1 MTAILAALLFAHP
14 FAPIRDANS
23 IRHALE
29 QRYQRA
35 ATLKA
40 VFFERFTD
48 GNGGIVAESGT
59 VYFSRPGRMRWE
71 YESPEEK
78 LFLVDGTNVWFY
90 VPSDHTASRAKF
102 KESSDWRTPLALLA
116 GKADL
121 GKFCRSVSIDDAS
134 AANAKPDD
142 RPTDPGN
149 TVLRCLP
156 RGPADSA
163 AGGAAGDADAGTIKE
178 VLFEASP
185 DAHLVRVLIRE
196 PGNLETEFRF
206 GAWQENITIPETK
219 FHFVAPPGVEI
230 VDEAKLSGEIH

>member
-1 MTAILAALLFAHP
+1 VLSVLLILSLALPL
-14 FAPIRDANS
+14 APARDANS
-23 IRHALE
+23 VRRALE
-29 QRYQRA
+29 LRYQHA

-40 VFFERFTD
+40 VFFERYTD

-90 VPSDHTASRAKF
+90 VPADHTASRAKF

-121 GKFCRSVSIDDAS
+121 GKFCRDVSIDDS
-134 AANAKPDD
+134 SSKTAKPDD

-156 RGPADSA
+156 RGQASNAPD
-163 AGGAAGDADAGTIKE
+163 DAGAENIRE

-185 DAHLVRVLIRE
+185 DSHLVRVLIRQ

-206 GAWQENITIPETK
+206 GDWQENITIPETK
-219 FHFVAPPGVEI
+219 FHFVAPRGVEI

>member
-1 MTAILAALLFAHP
+1 MISFLLVLLLAQAINPAG
-14 FAPIRDANS
+14 DANS
-23 IRHALE
+23 VRRGLE
-29 QRYQRA
+29 LRYQHA
-35 ATLKA
+35 TTLKA
-40 VFFERFTD
+40 VFFESFRD

-102 KESSDWRTPLALLA
+102 KDSSDWRTPLALLA

-121 GKFCRSVSIDDAS
+121 GKFCRTVSIDDAS
-134 AANAKPDD
+134 VTTAKPDD

-156 RGPADSA
+156 RGQADA
-163 AGGAAGDADAGTIKE
+163 KADTKVDDADAGTIKE

-185 DAHLVRVLIRE
+185 DAHLVRVLIRQ

-206 GAWQENITIPETK
+206 GAWQENIAIPETK
-219 FHFVAPPGVEI
+219 FHFVAPSGVEI